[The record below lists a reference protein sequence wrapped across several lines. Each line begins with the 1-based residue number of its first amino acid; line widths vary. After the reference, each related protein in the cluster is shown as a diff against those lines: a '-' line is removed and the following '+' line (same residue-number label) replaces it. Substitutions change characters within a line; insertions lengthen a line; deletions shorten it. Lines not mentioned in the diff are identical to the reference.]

1 MPPSLQ
7 HGKRGEA
14 ISIPGRSQSDNT
26 LLFDPDCYRG
36 GLPKAVRAVVVIFQ
50 RPMRLLPRIQYF
62 ALEGL
67 GEGI

>member
-7 HGKRGEA
+7 HGKRSEA
-14 ISIPGRSQSDNT
+14 ISIPGRSQSDNI
-26 LLFDPDCYRG
+26 LLFDPERYRG
-36 GLPKAVRAVVVIFQ
+36 GLPKAVRALAVIFQ
-50 RPMRLLPRIQYF
+50 RPMRLLPWIQYF